1 MEWRGS
7 DSVSLAVW
15 KAACVTSSDQK
26 PGKWSMGRFLAGL
39 GCSLLSKCL
48 LKLMVIAD
56 RFPKVIWTFLAAD
69 HCETG

>member
-1 MEWRGS
+1 M
-7 DSVSLAVW
+7 SLAVW

-26 PGKWSMGRFLAGL
+26 PGKWSMGRFLEGL
-39 GCSLLSKCL
+39 GRSLLSKCL

-56 RFPKVIWTFLAAD
+56 RFPKVIRMFLGTD